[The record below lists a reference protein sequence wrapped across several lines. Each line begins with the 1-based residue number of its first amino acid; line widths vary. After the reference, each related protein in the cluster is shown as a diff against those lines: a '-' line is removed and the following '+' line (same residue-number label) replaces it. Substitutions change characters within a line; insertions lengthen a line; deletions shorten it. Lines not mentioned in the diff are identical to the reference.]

1 MYILEYIYIY
11 ITIKYKFS
19 SSQLE
24 CTSVNL
30 NFEATLLK
38 YEGESKI
45 LLTNISTIHVGSLMN
60 QRLRHPLVTCFVSGK
75 KAKINVFN
83 FFPQMRWIHQRADYR
98 AEKWSN
104 MEKTNAAVPL
114 GATWDWFQKVLNPH
128 RLQCENAQLY
138 SMRKHL
144 QPGTMNAF
152 GLYGPFHLTEFFNS
166 STWILELGMWLFWLS
181 VSTEAGWASW
191 RLPGLMYHLKLLNW
205 TSSLCLCCWCLLE
218 HF

>member
-98 AEKWSN
+98 AEK
-104 MEKTNAAVPL
+104 
-114 GATWDWFQKVLNPH
+114 
-128 RLQCENAQLY
+128 
-138 SMRKHL
+138 
-144 QPGTMNAF
+144 
-152 GLYGPFHLTEFFNS
+152 
-166 STWILELGMWLFWLS
+166 
-181 VSTEAGWASW
+181 
-191 RLPGLMYHLKLLNW
+191 
-205 TSSLCLCCWCLLE
+205 
-218 HF
+218 